1 MIELDHVVY
10 FSKRSPEAHVQEHKG
25 TSIGGKHKNWG
36 TVNALTYTKNSYIE
50 YLSVEHMNIAKHAN
64 HPLTN
69 LLLHDL
75 EDGEGWGTICLRT
88 DNITELNERLN
99 REGWVTSGV
108 LDAERETSSGFIRKW
123 KMLFIKQNVANEL
136 PLPFFIEWQEPFEE
150 RMKSLRDDGTI
161 TSVNDKLIISSCEFA
176 ANNPEKRVEQ
186 WGNLL
191 NLTPLENSLKLP
203 NTDLFFISRINN
215 RERLVNVQ
223 ITEIK

>member
-10 FSKRSPEAHVQEHKG
+10 FSEKSPELLVQEHKG
-25 TSIGGKHKNWG
+25 TSIGGKHKKWG

-50 YLSVEHMNIAKHAN
+50 YLSVEHMNIAKQAN

-75 EDGEGWGTICLRT
+75 KDGEGWGTICLRT

-123 KMLFIKQNVANEL
+123 KMLFIQQVVSDKL
-136 PLPFFIEWQEPFEE
+136 PFPFFIEWEEPFEE
-150 RMKSLRDDGTI
+150 RMQSLREDGTLKTINERLQISQCTIAVQDPI
-161 TSVNDKLIISSCEFA
+161 TYLKEWSK
-176 ANNPEKRVEQ
+176 
-186 WGNLL
+186 LL
-191 NLTPLENSLKLP
+191 NVTLSGNSIRLSNCELVFLLSKHE
-203 NTDLFFISRINN
+203 

-223 ITEIK
+223 VKEID

>member
-10 FSKRSPEAHVQEHKG
+10 FSEKSPELLVQEHKG
-25 TSIGGKHKNWG
+25 TSIGGKHKKWG

-50 YLSVEHMNIAKHAN
+50 YLSVEHMNIAKQAN

-75 EDGEGWGTICLRT
+75 KDGEGWGTICLRT

-123 KMLFIKQNVANEL
+123 KMLFIQQVVSDKL
-136 PLPFFIEWQEPFEE
+136 PFPFFIEWEEPFEE
-150 RMKSLRDDGTI
+150 RMQSLREDGTLKTINERLQISQCTIAVQDPI
-161 TSVNDKLIISSCEFA
+161 TDLKEWSK
-176 ANNPEKRVEQ
+176 
-186 WGNLL
+186 LL
-191 NLTPLENSLKLP
+191 NVTPSGNSIRLSNCELVFLLSKHE
-203 NTDLFFISRINN
+203 

-223 ITEIK
+223 VKEID

>member
-10 FSKRSPEAHVQEHKG
+10 FSKKPPEVHVKEYKG

-75 EDGEGWGTICLRT
+75 EEDAGWGTICFRT
-88 DNITELNERLN
+88 DNIHELNERLI

-123 KMLFIKQNVANEL
+123 KMLFIEQDVSEEL
-136 PLPFFIEWQEPFEE
+136 PLPFFIEWEEPFEE
-150 RMKSLRDDGTI
+150 RMKSLREDGSI
-161 TSVNDKLIISSCEFA
+161 TSINDNLSISLCEFA
-176 ANNPEKRVEQ
+176 VTNPEKRVNE
-186 WGNLL
+186 WSHLL
-191 NLTPLENSLKLP
+191 NLPCTENSLKLS
-203 NTDLFFISRINN
+203 NTELIFIKSSNK

-223 ITEIK
+223 ITESM